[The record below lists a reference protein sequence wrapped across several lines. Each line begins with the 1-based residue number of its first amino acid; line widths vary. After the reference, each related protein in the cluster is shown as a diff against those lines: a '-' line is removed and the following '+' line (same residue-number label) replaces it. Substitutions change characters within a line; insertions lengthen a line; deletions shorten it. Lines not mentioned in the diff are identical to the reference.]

1 MSPPG
6 SHTFDQSNLPAVKRA
21 MQLVAGTSISALQP
35 PRLLLGLL
43 AVAFIAIGGSLLDAL
58 GTSQWQQTIDRP
70 VSEEGASR
78 LEMMRGLIEAR
89 YLEDLPEEP
98 GEVIPQVRGAL
109 LDEFIAQR
117 STLES
122 TEERLAAEAE
132 YQQKLRSL
140 ESLELCGPFE
150 AAIRSA
156 GMGLSRFVDG
166 VITLQPGEALV
177 ALGFIIY
184 EIPLTLWSSDPLVTI
199 LLAFLI
205 GFCFALFGGAI
216 ARLDALE
223 TGLKLKPTAWDGL
236 EFAWSNIQ
244 RLLQSVL
251 LPLAV
256 VAVLCGL
263 LSIVGIPFNLPVLNV
278 VGGIIYVLAIALS
291 LLSAVLLIGYG
302 VMLPML
308 VGAVGVERADA
319 GEAIQGS
326 WGSVMAGPGYYLLLL
341 AVALVSFAVGLA
353 IVDLIVVLALDVAAS
368 SWGGIISG
376 GAMRSAGSFTPLD
389 FTFSNLPSSATG
401 TASATSALVSLWE
414 QLVIG
419 LLLGYIFSWIASIG
433 TRLFLGMRLIVD
445 KQSTSVIWMPG
456 SLGGST
462 LHTREHPEPRF
473 AADDNYTDGTK
484 T

>member
-1 MSPPG
+1 MSAPG
-6 SHTFDQSNLPAVKRA
+6 SHNFDQSNMHAVKRA
-21 MQLVAGTSISALQP
+21 MKLSAGTSISALQP

-43 AVAFIAIGGSLLDAL
+43 AVAFMAIGGSLLDSF
-58 GTSQWQQTIDRP
+58 GSSRWQQTIDRP
-70 VSEEGASR
+70 VPAEEVGQ
-78 LEMMRGLIEAR
+78 LELMRGMLEAR
-89 YLEDLPEEP
+89 YLEDLPEDP
-98 GEVIPQVRGAL
+98 DQTVTHVRDAL
-109 LDEFIAQR
+109 LEEFLTQR
-117 STLES
+117 GTLET

-132 YQQKLRSL
+132 YQRKLQSL

-150 AAIRSA
+150 AASRSA
-156 GMGLSRFVDG
+156 GIGLSRFVGG
-166 VITLQPGEALV
+166 VITIQPTEAV
-177 ALGFIIY
+177 QALGFIIY
-184 EIPLTLWSSDPLVTI
+184 EIPVALWSKDPLITI
-199 LLAFLI
+199 LLALLI

-223 TGLKLKPTAWDGL
+223 TGLKLKPTAWEGL

-244 RLLQSVL
+244 KLLQSVL

-256 VAVLCGL
+256 VAILCGL

-278 VGGIIYVLAIALS
+278 VGGIIYVVAIALS
-291 LLSAVLLIGYG
+291 LVSAVLLIGYG

-326 WGSVMAGPGYYLLLL
+326 WGTVMAGPGYYILLL
-341 AVALVSFAVGLA
+341 AVGLASFAAGLA
-353 IVDLIVVLALDVAAS
+353 IVDLLVVLSLDIAAN

-401 TASATSALVSLWE
+401 TASATSALVSFWE
-414 QLVIG
+414 QLLIG
-419 LLLGYIFSWIASIG
+419 LLLGYVFSWVASIG
-433 TRLFLGMRLIVD
+433 TRLFLGMRLIID
-445 KQSTSVIWMPG
+445 RQSTSVIWMPG

-462 LHTREHPEPRF
+462 LHTREQPEPRF
-473 AADDNYTDGTK
+473 AADDDYTDGTK
-484 T
+484 A